1 MSDTP
6 PNSQVSPAK
15 NTPKVEKAPEVKKP
29 ELEQATYGV
38 DPSNVEKVKVKTS
51 GDFNL
56 MDPFTGAHID
66 ANSDGEDVIK
76 TSWVADK
83 LETGE
88 LVEA

>member
-1 MSDTP
+1 MSDNP
-6 PNSQVSPAK
+6 QNSQVSPAK
-15 NTPKVEKAPEVKKP
+15 PAPKGAKP
-29 ELEQATYGV
+29 EPKPALDAATYGV
-38 DPSNVEKVKVKTS
+38 DPSAVEKVKVKTS

-66 ANSDGEDVIK
+66 ANSDGEEVIK